1 VNDSSKT
8 LVLIPT
14 YNERESLP
22 AIVKAVRIAV
32 PEATI
37 QIVDDNSPDG
47 TGAIADEI
55 ANSDPKIRVLHRQ
68 GKEGLGAAYLDAF
81 GRAIDEG
88 RWRYVVQMD
97 ADFSHSPKDIP
108 RLLAALDDGADL
120 AIGSRY
126 VSGGGTINWG
136 LGRRIISR
144 GGGTYARLILGV
156 DVHDLTAGFKAW
168 KIQTLQN
175 INLKD
180 VGARGYGFQIEM
192 TFRVLRNRMNVKEVP
207 ILFEDRRVGESKM
220 SGSIF
225 AEALSLV
232 WRLRRSIP
240 VGRG

>member
-1 VNDSSKT
+1 VNSAETT
-8 LVLIPT
+8 LILIPT
-14 YNERESLP
+14 FNERECLA
-22 AIVKAVRIAV
+22 AIVRAVRLAV

-47 TGAIADEI
+47 TGVLADEL
-55 ANSDPKIRVLHRQ
+55 ATLDSKIRVLHRL

-81 GRAIDEG
+81 GRAISEG
-88 RWRYVVQMD
+88 GWQQIVQMD

-108 RLLAALDDGADL
+108 RLLAALNDGADL

-126 VSGGGTINWG
+126 VRGGGTLNWG
-136 LGRRIISR
+136 LGRRMISR
-144 GGGTYARLILGV
+144 GGGTYARMILGV

-168 KIQTLQN
+168 KVQTLRN
-175 INLKD
+175 INLKA

-192 TFRVLRNRMNVKEVP
+192 TFRVLRNRMKVTEVP
-207 ILFEDRRVGESKM
+207 IMFEDRRVGQSKM
-220 SGSIF
+220 SGWIF

-232 WRLRRSIP
+232 WRLRLSIP

>member
-81 GRAIDEG
+81 GRAIAEG
-88 RWRYVVQMD
+88 RWQYIVQMD